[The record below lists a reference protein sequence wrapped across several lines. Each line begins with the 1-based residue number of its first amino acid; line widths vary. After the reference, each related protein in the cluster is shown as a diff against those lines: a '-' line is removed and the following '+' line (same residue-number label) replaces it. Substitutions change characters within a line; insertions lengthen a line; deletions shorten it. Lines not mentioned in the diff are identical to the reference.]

1 MFIFNKKGTRTTN
14 LIDILI
20 VNFEHIS
27 NLFSSVCSVDFEDL
41 LNSWK
46 LPPIGVH
53 KTFSSNAKWF
63 LKKT

>member
-14 LIDILI
+14 LINILI

-27 NLFSSVCSVDFEDL
+27 NLFSSVRSNNFEDL

-46 LPPIGVH
+46 WPPIGVH
-53 KTFSSNAKWF
+53 KTF
-63 LKKT
+63 